1 MTLVLDMSARPLLL
15 AWWWE
20 PGGEG
25 PPLEIRDPVTA
36 RALLARA
43 AGSSPGDPGKLR
55 SLLRKWQTAP
65 AFGLD
70 DAQVREQL
78 AAAIVARKLHVWELP
93 RVPLTTFGDL
103 EEAMPEAVYIE
114 PSAPVIEPEPEEEP
128 KFPSGIDPEEIAR
141 ILRQAS
147 ATGVPFCEECL
158 KKKLL
163 DAAKDPDASA
173 EDLDAVAAAAVL
185 QEAAKTGTPFCE
197 ECMKKSLRDGRATKA
212 PGGGGGARAAAREA
226 RS

>member
-20 PGGEG
+20 QGGEG

-43 AGSSPGDPGKLR
+43 AGSSPGDPDRLR

-78 AAAIVARKLHVWELP
+78 AAAIVARRLHVWELP

-103 EEAMPEAVYIE
+103 EEAMPEAEYIE
-114 PSAPVIEPEPEEEP
+114 PQAPVIEEPEPEEEP
-128 KFPSGIDPEEIAR
+128 TFPSGIDPEEIAR

-163 DAAKDPDASA
+163 DAAKDPETSL

-185 QEAAKTGTPFCE
+185 QEAAKTGAPFCE
-197 ECMKKSLRDGRATKA
+197 ECMKKNLRDGRA
-212 PGGGGGARAAAREA
+212 GGGGGARAAAREA
-226 RS
+226 SS